1 MENQNERGTDEQRSP
16 WLFVPHLYFLQAI
29 PYFVVNTAATT
40 FFASL
45 GVSLADIGHSAGLL
59 QSPWTLKPL
68 WSPAVDLLATKRA
81 WTLATQ
87 TLLVAAIASLAFA
100 ATSSHVVLWTVVV
113 CSTIA
118 LASATHDIAA
128 DGFYLLAL
136 DRPTQAAF
144 VGIRNA
150 CYRIGRIFVT
160 GTIVFVAGA
169 AEELAGGKA
178 RGWALAFLAA
188 AAVYG
193 AGVLWCAFALPRPE
207 TGPDGR
213 RRRPA
218 GDSTPFLASVA
229 SFFTQP
235 RIAGILAFILLY
247 RFGESM
253 LTTMSTPFLLKPRQE
268 GGLGLSTADVGLLSG
283 TIGVVALIG
292 GGVLGGLCIARFGLR
307 RCLWPMALAMHLP
320 NVLYAWAAFEQ
331 PGRAPIAGVIAIE
344 QFGYG
349 FGFSAYMVV
358 LMRISQ
364 GRGYS
369 TTIYAISTGIM
380 ALSAQAASYV
390 SGDIAEWLGFGWFF
404 VAICLSAIPSLA
416 TLLFLPKDLE
426 SRAAA

>member
-1 MENQNERGTDEQRSP
+1 MSDEARAPRSNP
-16 WLFVPHLYFLQAI
+16 WLFVPSLYFLQAI
-29 PYFVVNTAATT
+29 PYWVVNTAATA
-40 FFASL
+40 FFTSL
-45 GVSLADIGHSAGLL
+45 GVSLKDIGHSASLL
-59 QSPWTLKPL
+59 QSPWTFKPL

-87 TLLVAAIASLAFA
+87 TFLVAAIASLAFA
-100 ATSSHVVLWTVVV
+100 ATSSHVVLWTVIV
-113 CSTIA
+113 CTTIGI
-118 LASATHDIAA
+118 ASATHDIAA

-136 DRPTQAAF
+136 DAPKQAAF

-150 CYRIGRIFVT
+150 CYRVGRIFVT
-160 GTIVFVAGA
+160 GTVVFLADV

-188 AAVYG
+188 AAVY
-193 AGVLWCAFALPRPE
+193 ALGVLWCAFALPRPE
-207 TGPDGR
+207 TGRDGGA
-213 RRRPA
+213 RRPRESA
-218 GDSTPFLASVA
+218 PFLPAVA
-229 SFFTQP
+229 SFFAQP

-253 LTTMSTPFLLKPRQE
+253 LTTMSTPFLLKPLEE
-268 GGLGLSTADVGLLSG
+268 GGLGLSLADVGFLSG
-283 TIGVVALIG
+283 SIGVVALIG
-292 GGVLGGLCIARFGLR
+292 GGVLGGLAIARFGLR

-331 PGRAPIAGVIAIE
+331 PGKPAIAAVIAIE
-344 QFGYG
+344 QLGYG

-369 TTIYAISTGIM
+369 TTLYAISTGIM
-380 ALSAQAASYV
+380 ALSNQLASWW
-390 SGDIAEWLGFGWFF
+390 SGEVAEWLGFGWFF
-404 VAICLSAIPSLA
+404 VAICISAIPSLA

-426 SRAAA
+426 QRASA